1 MAKSN
6 LNFVHFLVESVNF
19 EAPLMTEMRPETEQ
33 TRVGG
38 NWHKNNSSSNNSN
51 NSHSNNHVK
60 DVEDDLNLALDEAL
74 ENYDLATSWMEGD
87 GEKEVV
93 RK

>member
-1 MAKSN
+1 M
-6 LNFVHFLVESVNF
+6 ESVNF
-19 EAPLMTEMRPETEQ
+19 EAPLLTELRPETEQ
-33 TRVGG
+33 SWKKPSD
-38 NWHKNNSSSNNSN
+38 NKPLQES
-51 NSHSNNHVK
+51 
-60 DVEDDLNLALDEAL
+60 EDDLNLALDEAL

>member
-1 MAKSN
+1 MFY
-6 LNFVHFLVESVNF
+6 FVSVESVNF
-19 EAPLMTEMRPETEQ
+19 EAPLMTELRAETEE
-33 TRVGG
+33 RNVGAS
-38 NWHKNNSSSNNSN
+38 WNNGSNH
-51 NSHSNNHVK
+51 SHSNK
-60 DVEDDLNLALDEAL
+60 ESEEDLNLALDEAL

>member
-1 MAKSN
+1 
-6 LNFVHFLVESVNF
+6 
-19 EAPLMTEMRPETEQ
+19 MTELRAETEQ
-33 TRVGG
+33 RNVG
-38 NWHKNNSSSNNSN
+38 SSWNIGSNHSNSN
-51 NSHSNNHVK
+51 KES
-60 DVEDDLNLALDEAL
+60 EEDLNLALDEAL

>member
-1 MAKSN
+1 M
-6 LNFVHFLVESVNF
+6 ESVNF
-19 EAPLMTEMRPETEQ
+19 EPPLMTELRPETEQ
-33 TRVGG
+33 TRVVSVGAN
-38 NWHKNNSSSNNSN
+38 NWSKSNSN
-51 NSHSNNHVK
+51 NSSLMK
-60 DVEDDLNLALDEAL
+60 EVEDDLNLALDEAL

>member
-1 MAKSN
+1 M
-6 LNFVHFLVESVNF
+6 ESVNF

-33 TRVGG
+33 PRW
-38 NWHKNNSSSNNSN
+38 NNKPNNSTNNS
-51 NSHSNNHVK
+51 K
-60 DVEDDLNLALDEAL
+60 IKEVEDDLNIALDEAL
-74 ENYDLATSWMEGD
+74 ENYDLATSWMETD

>member
-1 MAKSN
+1 M
-6 LNFVHFLVESVNF
+6 ESVNF

-33 TRVGG
+33 PR
-38 NWHKNNSSSNNSN
+38 WNNKSNNSN
-51 NSHSNNHVK
+51 NSMIK
-60 DVEDDLNLALDEAL
+60 EVEDDLNIALDEAL
-74 ENYDLATSWMEGD
+74 ENYDLATSWMETD

>member
-1 MAKSN
+1 M
-6 LNFVHFLVESVNF
+6 ESVNF
-19 EAPLMTEMRPETEQ
+19 EPPLMTELRPETEQ
-33 TRVGG
+33 TRVASVGAN
-38 NWHKNNSSSNNSN
+38 NWSKSTSNSN
-51 NSHSNNHVK
+51 NSSLMK
-60 DVEDDLNLALDEAL
+60 EVEDDLNLALDEAL

>member
-1 MAKSN
+1 MA
-6 LNFVHFLVESVNF
+6 
-19 EAPLMTEMRPETEQ
+19 
-33 TRVGG
+33 G
-38 NWHKNNSSSNNSN
+38 NWHQNSNNSN
-51 NSHSNNHVK
+51 NSHSSNNQLK
-60 DVEDDLNLALDEAL
+60 NVEDDLNLALDEAL

>member
-1 MAKSN
+1 M
-6 LNFVHFLVESVNF
+6 ESVNF
-19 EAPLMTEMRPETEQ
+19 EPPLMTELRPETEQ
-33 TRVGG
+33 TRVASVGAN
-38 NWHKNNSSSNNSN
+38 NWSKSNSN
-51 NSHSNNHVK
+51 NSSLMK
-60 DVEDDLNLALDEAL
+60 EGEDDLNLALDEAL

>member
-1 MAKSN
+1 M
-6 LNFVHFLVESVNF
+6 ESVNF

-33 TRVGG
+33 PRW
-38 NWHKNNSSSNNSN
+38 NNKPNNSTNNSN
-51 NSHSNNHVK
+51 NSK
-60 DVEDDLNLALDEAL
+60 IKGVEDDLNIALDEAL
-74 ENYDLATSWMEGD
+74 ENYDLATSWMETD